1 MFTINI
7 KKIVAY
13 TIMTASLVAC
23 DLEVVPPSEIAAEN
37 FWKTEK
43 DAWYGL
49 NACYSQMPAFDIWD
63 EMSTD
68 NAHSH
73 KPWEGPYELIQQN
86 GISSEYDQ
94 GYSFGGIRI
103 YNNFLSKVEGC
114 DINENLRNRMKA
126 EARFFRAFDYLNMT
140 LKFGKVPLITEVLAY
155 DAPNVPRDSE
165 ESVRSFVLKE
175 LTEIAEVLPNSYSGG
190 YLNETGRI
198 TRAAALALKA
208 RAALYFGDYKTA
220 EEASGKIISEGH
232 HSLFRITSLNAAQQQ
247 EASEMETYIDFEQ
260 KGIDKDKFIKGMF
273 SYESL
278 WHNAYASPSNP
289 EYILTRE
296 YMADDNQYDWTR
308 YIYIRPSQ
316 LVQGYSSFEPMQ
328 ELIDAYWDINGKTI
342 RNEIPTETRKMY
354 FDEITSVVTDWV
366 EVQKKP
372 YLDLV
377 PTMDLKKYKY
387 TEEFRNRDSRLYA
400 SILFPFKGWHETDA
414 GTFYYRWNP
423 AKAGSDGNESWTGY
437 SYRKMVALQPYDS
450 WANIEDYPTIRYAE
464 VLLTYAE
471 ARIQTIGWDTEVQKV
486 LNDLRDRC
494 GMPNVPTTMSSKQEA
509 LNFVRNERRIELAGE
524 GHRYDD
530 IRRYGPA
537 YCAEVMNGTSYAPN
551 GYSVVTKS
559 WNDRLMLMP
568 IPQSAVDL
576 NPLLL
581 NDQNSGY

>member
-73 KPWEGPYELIQQN
+73 KPWEGPMELIQQN

-103 YNNFLSKVEGC
+103 YNNFLSKVDGC
-114 DINENLRNRMKA
+114 DIDENLRNRMKA
-126 EARFFRAFDYLNMT
+126 EARFFRAFDYLNLT
-140 LKFGKVPLITEVLAY
+140 IKFGKVPLITEVLAY
-155 DAPNVPRDSE
+155 DAPNVARDSQ
-165 ESVRSFVLKE
+165 ESVRSFIIKE
-175 LTEIAEVLPNSYSGG
+175 LTEIAEILPDSYSGG

-198 TRAAALALKA
+198 TRAASLALKA

-220 EEASGKIISEGH
+220 EEASGKIITEGH

-247 EASEMETYIDFEQ
+247 EAKEMETYIDFDQ

-278 WHNAYASPSNP
+278 WHNAYANPKNP

-316 LVQGYSSFEPMQ
+316 LVQGYSSFEPLQ
-328 ELIDAYWDINGKTI
+328 ELVDAYWDIDGKTI
-342 RNEIPTETRKMY
+342 RNLIPTETRKMY
-354 FDEITSVVTDWV
+354 FNEITSVVTDWV

-400 SILFPFKGWHETDA
+400 SILFPFKGWHESDA

-423 AKAGSDGNESWTGY
+423 
-437 SYRKMVALQPYDS
+437 
-450 WANIEDYPTIRYAE
+450 
-464 VLLTYAE
+464 
-471 ARIQTIGWDTEVQKV
+471 
-486 LNDLRDRC
+486 
-494 GMPNVPTTMSSKQEA
+494 
-509 LNFVRNERRIELAGE
+509 
-524 GHRYDD
+524 
-530 IRRYGPA
+530 
-537 YCAEVMNGTSYAPN
+537 
-551 GYSVVTKS
+551 
-559 WNDRLMLMP
+559 
-568 IPQSAVDL
+568 
-576 NPLLL
+576 
-581 NDQNSGY
+581 

>member
-1 MFTINI
+1 
-7 KKIVAY
+7 
-13 TIMTASLVAC
+13 
-23 DLEVVPPSEIAAEN
+23 
-37 FWKTEK
+37 
-43 DAWYGL
+43 
-49 NACYSQMPAFDIWD
+49 
-63 EMSTD
+63 
-68 NAHSH
+68 
-73 KPWEGPYELIQQN
+73 
-86 GISSEYDQ
+86 
-94 GYSFGGIRI
+94 
-103 YNNFLSKVEGC
+103 
-114 DINENLRNRMKA
+114 
-126 EARFFRAFDYLNMT
+126 
-140 LKFGKVPLITEVLAY
+140 
-155 DAPNVPRDSE
+155 
-165 ESVRSFVLKE
+165 
-175 LTEIAEVLPNSYSGG
+175 
-190 YLNETGRI
+190 
-198 TRAAALALKA
+198 
-208 RAALYFGDYKTA
+208 
-220 EEASGKIISEGH
+220 
-232 HSLFRITSLNAAQQQ
+232 
-247 EASEMETYIDFEQ
+247 
-260 KGIDKDKFIKGMF
+260 KFIKGMF

-400 SILFPFKGWHETDA
+400 SILFPFKGWHESDA

-471 ARIQTIGWDTEVQKV
+471 ARIQTTGWDTEVQKV

-494 GMPNVPTTMSSKQEA
+494 GMPSVPTTMSSKEEA

-524 GHRYDD
+524 GHRYED
-530 IRRYGPA
+530 IRRYGSA
-537 YCAEVMNGTSYAPN
+537 YCTKVMSGTSYAPN

-568 IPQSAVDL
+568 IPQSAMDL